1 MFEFESCIRGHHVY
15 QSIWSGSVG
24 EVLSCR
30 QELRN
35 AEDPFAIGVYKEDT
49 LVGHV
54 PRKFSCVFS
63 LFLRRGGVI
72 RSRVTGFRQ
81 YSRNL
86 PQGGLEL
93 PCLYL
98 FEGEASVIEKVRSR
112 VLSLTSPV
120 THLETASAGV
130 IPVEGESVSVVNL
143 SQADEPKS
151 SGSQNTALEW
161 TRAHDIVLTIEDR
174 QMISSGQRLTDR
186 HLNFAQRLIQAQFQ
200 HLNGLRLTLIQDK
213 QYSGSI

>member
-1 MFEFESCIRGHHVY
+1 
-15 QSIWSGSVG
+15 
-24 EVLSCR
+24 
-30 QELRN
+30 
-35 AEDPFAIGVYKEDT
+35 
-49 LVGHV
+49 
-54 PRKFSCVFS
+54 
-63 LFLRRGGVI
+63 
-72 RSRVTGFRQ
+72 VTGFRQ

-161 TRAHDIVLTIEDR
+161 TRAHDL
-174 QMISSGQRLTDR
+174 S
-186 HLNFAQRLIQAQFQ
+186 
-200 HLNGLRLTLIQDK
+200 
-213 QYSGSI
+213 